1 MKGRTP
7 LLSSRAVL
15 GWYFEQ
21 LALDPKLDLVEDLM
35 GAPFPSDQE
44 SEMYPW
50 LGMVPAMREW
60 VGGRNAKSLGESS
73 LTLTNKEYEAT
84 LEILMKDWKRDKTD
98 QYRRR
103 VQEMTARGGS
113 SHWASLLC
121 TLILAG
127 ETTICYD
134 EMYFFDT
141 THSEGDSG
149 SQSNLLTVDISEEP
163 VSVHGSTT
171 RPSPAE
177 MALCIRRG
185 IQAIMG
191 FKDDRGEPFNETA
204 TRFRVVSGSTLA
216 DVVDEAIS
224 NPYLAKGEANV
235 IPGNTQYSLKA
246 SSSARLD
253 TLTTSI
259 DIYRTD
265 GSVKPFI
272 GQEETPLE
280 PSMIA
285 EGSEL
290 EFNERKW
297 RFGVYACRTAGVGLW
312 QHACRVKFT

>member
-121 TLILAG
+121 TLILDG

-149 SQSNLLTVDISEEP
+149 SQSNLLTVDIRGTG
-163 VSVHGSTT
+163 SVHGSTT

-185 IQAIMG
+185 IQAIRDSRRSG
-191 FKDDRGEPFNETA
+191 RTVQRDGHAVPGGIRIYPRGCRGRGHIKPLPGQGRGE
-204 TRFRVVSGSTLA
+204 RHSGQHAVFPEGIL
-216 DVVDEAIS
+216 
-224 NPYLAKGEANV
+224 LGEARYPHDEYRYLQNRRLSQAV
-235 IPGNTQYSLKA
+235 HRPGG
-246 SSSARLD
+246 D
-253 TLTTSI
+253 T
-259 DIYRTD
+259 
-265 GSVKPFI
+265 
-272 GQEETPLE
+272 
-280 PSMIA
+280 A
-285 EGSEL
+285 
-290 EFNERKW
+290 
-297 RFGVYACRTAGVGLW
+297 
-312 QHACRVKFT
+312 